1 MDSIRIEISGNAEAL
16 QPTVDKLKEIG
27 AVDKKNA
34 EQFNKHNQEYLS
46 ASTKR
51 FLALEREK
59 KQLELLQK
67 AKDKAFSAEN
77 IKGFEKSIQQSTEK
91 IRLLSGETKAM
102 GKSMEQVVTNT
113 NAFASGVKK
122 SYGFLRI
129 AANIIPGL
137 GISGIILAGWEVLVN
152 IIEKIAEDFTK
163 LDTLQTNFN
172 TAGLQG
178 TNEFTTAMKKFRE
191 EIELLVI
198 QQNILKGT
206 QTELDLKNKQLLN
219 TYGEDVL
226 KIKLSTIEKKK
237 ILMDAMS
244 ELDKERNR
252 VLEENRQKGLTGL
265 MLGNGEDYDKAKAL
279 FDQKTI
285 ELGKS
290 FTKLGD
296 QQKKLEE
303 AALKKLI
310 EGRNLLAKQ
319 DEDKRKK
326 LVHDIS
332 IQDLENKKKESESW
346 AKIDSI
352 RAKEEASDKLE
363 LDRTLFDIEGN
374 KNAQILK
381 LDIQI
386 ARKRK
391 DQDILVA
398 KKTITD
404 AIDLENKLY
413 NIKLAYKDKLSALN
427 NTYNVNLRVAEAQ
440 FQEQILADLDKMSE
454 ENAKEVE
461 KDNKQRIKDVKDNE
475 QRLADVLQLENE
487 TNYTNEKI
495 TKKEHDQQDIKDQLA
510 VLELK
515 KENLDRYSHEY
526 IDIEIKEQELKRQ
539 LREDEKAEMKK
550 STKEAIDNMQEIGE
564 FVIKLNEE
572 RIKNN
577 IEAIDHQ
584 QEMQKDAIDV
594 QRKQAELGHANT
606 LAFEEKKQA
615 DLEKERMKEQKKL
628 VKLKELEMFMNAIAA
643 FSKDDPKSAVAKA
656 LAELAIVKGVEATFA
671 EDGGL
676 LGQTKDKSWQ
686 GRKHKGGGDILVHAQ
701 TGEGILS
708 RADISSMGGEKAF
721 LNFKN
726 MLGTNKLPQIPMSG
740 VMFQGMDTRKL
751 EDKLDNLEKAFKNKK
766 EVYVDWESH
775 GVMNVTTMENG
786 IKDTVKHILKK
797 PRI

>member
-27 AVDKKNA
+27 AIDKKNA
-34 EQFNKHNQEYLS
+34 DQFKASNAEYMQ
-46 ASTKR
+46 AAIKR
-51 FLALEREK
+51 DKILEEEK
-59 KQLELLQK
+59 QDLIELQK
-67 AKDKAFSAEN
+67 LRKLAYSPEEIQQYN
-77 IKGFEKSIQQSTEK
+77 NSIQQSQQR
-91 IRLLSGETKAM
+91 IRLLSQETVGA
-102 GKSMEQVVTNT
+102 GKSMEGVVKQT
-113 NAFASGVKK
+113 NALGESVKK

-137 GISGIILAGWEVLVN
+137 GISGLLLVGYELLAGLVN
-152 IIEKIAEDFTK
+152 GLSSSYDDLTEAIDYNNEALDEQIKKQAELQAILQTAIQTELELKGKISSVDKERFKAEDDYAKRDQEISIAKMKHITELATKYKMTGEDFKQYSEKIAYF
-163 LDTLQTNFN
+163 
-172 TAGLQG
+172 G
-178 TNEFTTAMKKFRE
+178 
-191 EIELLVI
+191 ELS
-198 QQNILKGT
+198 K
-206 QTELDLKNKQLLN
+206 
-219 TYGEDVL
+219 
-226 KIKLSTIEKKK
+226 
-237 ILMDAMS
+237 
-244 ELDKERNR
+244 
-252 VLEENRQKGLTGL
+252 
-265 MLGNGEDYDKAKAL
+265 
-279 FDQKTI
+279 
-285 ELGKS
+285 
-290 FTKLGD
+290 
-296 QQKKLEE
+296 
-303 AALKKLI
+303 
-310 EGRNLLAKQ
+310 
-319 DEDKRKK
+319 
-326 LVHDIS
+326 
-332 IQDLENKKKESESW
+332 
-346 AKIDSI
+346 
-352 RAKEEASDKLE
+352 
-363 LDRTLFDIEGN
+363 
-374 KNAQILK
+374 
-381 LDIQI
+381 
-386 ARKRK
+386 
-391 DQDILVA
+391 
-398 KKTITD
+398 
-404 AIDLENKLY
+404 
-413 NIKLAYKDKLSALN
+413 
-427 NTYNVNLRVAEAQ
+427 
-440 FQEQILADLDKMSE
+440 EQILAITTVLDDQKNGGLPRAVDERLSLMRGYYDKIQQYAIDSNRARLVNEEILNTGVDAINEKGVQSHKKKARVKQSTEEADLKKLLALYNKYYIDIITADLSMVEDGNQRKLEAENVRWIKEKEQFKAQKEELLILSKSE
-454 ENAKEVE
+454 YEKVRNLAMEDLNLLNKSRIAALREHKRIEWEIMVSEAEKQGDAEAKIVE
-461 KDNKQRIKDVKDNE
+461 SDLKDRLKDVKDNE
-475 QRLADVLQLENE
+475 QRLADVLKLENE

-526 IDIEIKEQELKRQ
+526 IEIEIKEQELKRQ